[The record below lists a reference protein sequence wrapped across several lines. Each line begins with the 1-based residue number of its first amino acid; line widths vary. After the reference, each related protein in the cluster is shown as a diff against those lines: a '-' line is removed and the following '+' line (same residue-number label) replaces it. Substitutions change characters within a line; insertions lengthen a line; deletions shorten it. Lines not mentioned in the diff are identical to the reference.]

1 MQQRVALATYKA
13 LPSLSRDDQLLI
25 PELALR
31 GVAGVPAVWDDS
43 DVPWDAFDAVV
54 IRSCW
59 DYHTR
64 PDVFREWINRV
75 RDAGVPIWNP
85 PAVLHWNIEKTYLR
99 ELVATGFAVVPTRWI
114 ERGSGAKLVAVLE
127 EEGWD
132 EAVVKPIVSASAA
145 NTWRTSIERASADQG
160 RFRDLVASETV
171 MVRRFAQPI
180 QTEGEW
186 SLCFFG
192 GEFSHAVLKRPVPGD
207 FRVQSEFGGTHSKVT
222 PDPALIAEASA
233 VLSAAPERCLYARVD
248 GCVVDGAFWLME
260 LELLEPSLFLGYDP
274 LAPARFATAIRSAAA
289 VSPRTR
295 ARPGGSG
302 G

>member
-1 MQQRVALATYKA
+1 MEQRVALATYKA
-13 LPSLSRDDQLLI
+13 LASLSRDDQLVL

-31 GVAGVPAVWDDS
+31 RVVGVPAVWDDP
-43 DVPWDAFDAVV
+43 DVRWAAFDAVV

-64 PDVFREWINRV
+64 PDAFREWIDRV
-75 RDAGVPIWNP
+75 RDAGVSIWNP

-99 ELVATGFAVVPTRWI
+99 ELVARGLSVVPTRWI
-114 ERGSGAKLVAVLE
+114 ERGSGARLATVLE
-127 EEGWD
+127 EEGWI
-132 EAVVKPIVSASAA
+132 EAVVKPVVSASAE
-145 NTWRTSIERASADQG
+145 NTWRTSSERASADEA
-160 RFRDLVASETV
+160 RFSNLVAREGV
-171 MVRRFAQPI
+171 MVQRFVQPV

-207 FRVQSEFGGTHSKVT
+207 FRVQSEFGGTRSKVT

-233 VLSAAPERCLYARVD
+233 VLAAAPERCLYARVD
-248 GCVVDGAFWLME
+248 GCVVEGAFWLME
-260 LELLEPSLFLGYDP
+260 LELLEPSLFLAYDR
-274 LAPARFATAIRSAAA
+274 LAPARFAEAIRWATAI
-289 VSPRTR
+289 SPRTR
-295 ARPGGSG
+295 ARPDGSG

>member
-1 MQQRVALATYKA
+1 MEQRVALATYKA
-13 LPSLSRDDQLLI
+13 LASLSRDDQLVL

-31 GVAGVPAVWDDS
+31 RVVGVPAVWDDP
-43 DVPWDAFDAVV
+43 DVRWASFDAVV

-64 PDVFREWINRV
+64 PDAFREWIDRV
-75 RDAGVPIWNP
+75 RDAGVSIWNP

-99 ELVATGFAVVPTRWI
+99 ELVARGLSVVPTRWI
-114 ERGSGAKLVAVLE
+114 ERGSGARLATVLE
-127 EEGWD
+127 EEGWI
-132 EAVVKPIVSASAA
+132 EAVVKPVVSASAE
-145 NTWRTSIERASADQG
+145 NTWRTSSERASADEA
-160 RFRDLVASETV
+160 RFSNLVAREGV
-171 MVRRFAQPI
+171 MVQRFVQPV

-207 FRVQSEFGGTHSKVT
+207 FRVQSEFGGTRSKVT

-233 VLSAAPERCLYARVD
+233 VLAAAPERCLYARVD
-248 GCVVDGAFWLME
+248 GCVVEGAFWLME
-260 LELLEPSLFLGYDP
+260 LELLEPSLFLAYDR
-274 LAPARFATAIRSAAA
+274 LAPARFAEAIRWATAI
-289 VSPRTR
+289 SPRTR
-295 ARPGGSG
+295 ARPDGSG